1 MNFQDILFVAHYE
14 CRMLKRNFAFILL
27 CIIGIV
33 GISVFHILAHSV
45 WKVFPFQVD
54 IPAAIPYTNAYLF
67 CVFQSFAL
75 LFLGGSFFKRDQEK
89 GTNDVFFARPVGN
102 VEYIL
107 GKFLALV
114 QLFLI
119 LAIVSGSI
127 ALLINFFA
135 SKAICNPWYYLFY
148 FLTLTL
154 PVTLF
159 IAAFSVLVKVCIR
172 NQALSL
178 FLLLFFWGA
187 SILFLPNV
195 QYGLFDFMASGVP
208 NIFSGIV
215 GHPALGSYLLQRLIY
230 ILFACL
236 CLIGIVRMYPRASN
250 SFMLPL
256 KACRWGLFV
265 FTISILFCWAYLN
278 PFYQQNKARKNYTGI
293 YKSYDATPKVSVR
306 AHDITFRQEG
316 THYIASSL
324 LEVENMNEE
333 RVDSLLFYLNP
344 GLRVTRSRIAGDN
357 RAFRQN
363 EQVVVISYSLE
374 PGETCSLI
382 LDYEG
387 IPVSDIC
394 YLDIPDKIFYGLN
407 RIDYF
412 LNPGRCFLFL
422 DAELTLMTP
431 EALWYPTSV
440 PVVNMTQP
448 YLTVPDYTV
457 YNLKVLNPSGR
468 TIVSQGEEYSRGDT
482 VCFTNDRPL
491 VSISLVAGDLAC
503 ERIESDSGRFECYYA
518 KGKYLLQGVCD
529 ASEEGRKSGVERL
542 WRFIPELTI
551 SREKYPFDKL
561 VMVEH
566 PLSYASFRR
575 PWKSISNYACPEM
588 YFFPEKKDRVKID
601 FNKVLVESMMDRTLP
616 EMERE
621 LFFEK
626 MRPFFITRFPKIPQE
641 VFAVQSKDYPLM
653 NGIIS
658 AFDWNPRL
666 ENKQR
671 LRVADDMEVIEYLSG
686 KSMREVI
693 DDPDAFG
700 IMNNMI
706 RLKSEQLRD
715 YILTQMTWDEFLNF
729 MSDFIHKYRYRN
741 VRLETLCAECQEK
754 TGVDIFPWIDKC
766 YNEKGVPSF
775 VVKDVKT
782 YFTVSGEETV
792 IYLSFKIWN
801 KGGAD
806 GVASMLKLDRFTPEA
821 FFRSGNNMR
830 VLHGNNSWKEW
841 IFKSILVPSGRC
853 LDICVI
859 ADTLALGRD
868 DANNYLAMMGKM
880 YWLTFNFSGN
890 YPSNRGFQVSIDNRT
905 LVESVN
911 TGISSIDSSVF
922 LPLPGTIIVDNEDP
936 GFRITEEQLL
946 FSRNLEKQK
955 YSKRYPPLPRWT
967 LFIDR
972 EAYGDVVQSYY
983 CKGAGG
989 GKAKIEW
996 NASIEEAGTYE
1007 LFIYY
1012 FWVSRDPIRWGNFP
1026 LHHYTFHH
1034 EGLVDN
1040 IYMNPNVQ
1048 QNDVAVHYA
1057 TGVKEEYKVDFYKLW
1072 IPVGKY
1078 TLAPGEVKLVLH
1090 DNGLS
1095 AGQILYADAV
1105 KWVKVE

>member
-14 CRMLKRNFAFILL
+14 RRMLKRNFSFILL

-33 GISVFHILAHSV
+33 GISAFHFLAHSI

-75 LFLGGSFFKRDQEK
+75 LFLGGSFCKRDQEK
-89 GTNDVFFARPVGN
+89 STNDVFFAHPVGN

-119 LAIVSGSI
+119 LAIASGSI
-127 ALLINFFA
+127 ALLINLFA
-135 SKAICNPWYYLFY
+135 SEAICNPWYYLFY

-159 IAAFSVLVKVCIR
+159 MAAIAVLVKVCIR
-172 NQALSL
+172 NQALGL

-195 QYGLFDFMASGVP
+195 QYGLFDFMAAGIP
-208 NIFSGIV
+208 NIFSDTV
-215 GHPALGSYLLQRLIY
+215 GHPALGSYLLQRMIY

-236 CLIGIVRMYPRASN
+236 CLVGGVRMYPRASN
-250 SFMLPL
+250 SSMLPL
-256 KACRWGLFV
+256 KACRWGLSV

-278 PFYQQNKARKNYTGI
+278 PFYQLNKVRKNYTEI

-316 THYIASSL
+316 TRYIAFSL

-344 GLRVTRSRIAGDN
+344 GLRVTSLKIAGKD

-363 EQVVVISYSLE
+363 EQVVVIPYPLE
-374 PGETCSLI
+374 PGEACSLI
-382 LDYEG
+382 LDYG
-387 IPVSDIC
+387 GTPVSDIC

-491 VSISLVAGDLAC
+491 VGISLVAGDLEC

-529 ASEEGRKSGVERL
+529 ASEEGRMSGVERL
-542 WRFIPELTI
+542 WWFIPELTI

-561 VMVEH
+561 VMIEH
-566 PLSYASFRR
+566 PLPYASFQR

-588 YFFPEKKDRVKID
+588 YFFPEKKDRAKID
-601 FNKVLVESMMDRTLP
+601 
-616 EMERE
+616 
-621 LFFEK
+621 FFEK

-641 VFAVQSKDYPLM
+641 IFAVQSKDYPLM

-658 AFDWNPRL
+658 VFDWNSRF
-666 ENKQR
+666 EKKEKS
-671 LRVADDMEVIEYLSG
+671 RVADDMEVIEYLSG

-700 IMNNMI
+700 MMNNMI

-715 YILTQMTWDEFLNF
+715 YILTQMTWDEFFNF

-754 TGVDIFPWIDKC
+754 TGVNIFPWIDKC
-766 YNEKGVPSF
+766 YNEKGIPSF
-775 VVKDVKT
+775 VVKDVKA
-782 YFTVSGEETV
+782 YFTISGDETV
-792 IYLSFKIWN
+792 VYLSYKIWN
-801 KGGAD
+801 KGSVG
-806 GVASMLKLDRFTPEA
+806 GVASLWKWDWFTPEA
-821 FFRSGNNMR
+821 FLRNGNDMR
-830 VLHGNNSWKEW
+830 ALHGKDTRREW
-841 IFKSILVPSGRC
+841 IFKSILVPPGKC
-853 LDICVI
+853 LDICVV
-859 ADTLALGRD
+859 ADTLPLGKN
-868 DANNYLAMMGKM
+868 DANNYFGMWGKL
-880 YWLTFNFSGN
+880 YRLTFNFSEN
-890 YPSNRGFQVSIDNRT
+890 YPSNRGFRLDIDNWSI
-905 LVESVN
+905 VESVN

-922 LPLPGTIIVDNEDP
+922 LPPSGTIIVDNEDP

-955 YSKRYPPLPRWT
+955 YSKQDPPLPRWT
-967 LFIDR
+967 LFVGD

-996 NASIEEAGTYE
+996 NASIRDAGIYE
-1007 LFIYY
+1007 LFVYY
-1012 FWVSRDPIRWGNFP
+1012 WKISGDERWSNIP
-1026 LHHYTFHH
+1026 LHRYTFHH
-1034 EGLVDN
+1034 DGMQDN
-1040 IYMNPNVQ
+1040 IIVNPEFMNRNVSIRYADGREE
-1048 QNDVAVHYA
+1048 NHAVAGY
-1057 TGVKEEYKVDFYKLW
+1057 LNW